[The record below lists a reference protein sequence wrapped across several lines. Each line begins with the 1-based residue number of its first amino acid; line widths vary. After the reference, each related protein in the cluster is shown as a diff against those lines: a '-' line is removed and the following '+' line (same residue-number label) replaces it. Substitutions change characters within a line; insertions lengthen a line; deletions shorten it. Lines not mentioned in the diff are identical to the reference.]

1 MIKFQLRVDAWS
13 VISIS
18 SHLNFPHTFHYR
30 NNGSVIAAGN
40 YCVITE
46 LVP

>member
-18 SHLNFPHTFHYR
+18 SHLNFPHYR